1 MNFIEKL
8 STRFQWVW
16 NILYWTNNALNN
28 FFSYIQTTN
37 LRKLIFINFPGKDS
51 LERKKEGNSVNK
63 KEIQRPSSAS
73 SYKIKQK
80 KKKKKRKDSKK
91 NRILRIIENKEGEG
105 KKVRGDKVKGYSEC
119 TRRELFAIS
128 GHAPARDFL
137 SSAHKGVRHSERE
150 HPVRVCSMNT
160 VTTTSPL
167 PPRDHHSLREPV
179 ASISSLYRW
188 TGGQSTHKS
197 VPFRSHFGRIYI
209 VIVIGRLFTNPRTRQ
224 ILNFKFDPF

>member
-1 MNFIEKL
+1 M
-8 STRFQWVW
+8 
-16 NILYWTNNALNN
+16 NN

-91 NRILRIIENKEGEG
+91 NRILRIIENKEGEE

-179 ASISSLYRW
+179 ASISSLYR
-188 TGGQSTHKS
+188 
-197 VPFRSHFGRIYI
+197 
-209 VIVIGRLFTNPRTRQ
+209 
-224 ILNFKFDPF
+224 